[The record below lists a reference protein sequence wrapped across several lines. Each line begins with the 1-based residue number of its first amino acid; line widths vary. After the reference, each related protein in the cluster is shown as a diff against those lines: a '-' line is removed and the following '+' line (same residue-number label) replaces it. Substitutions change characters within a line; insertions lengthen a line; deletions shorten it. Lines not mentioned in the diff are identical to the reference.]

1 MLVSTINEK
10 KKRRKAWSGHFRY
23 GYNLKIFRHYISFS
37 PPPFPPLGIHA
48 EGPFINSKKKGA
60 HKATHVQEELLSE
73 DEMMSTYTSL
83 DNISIV
89 TLAPELSGSNKVIP
103 WLVEKGIVV
112 SLGEANASFI
122 IQSKYNVG
130 KSALFLMQKR
140 CLKFL
145 VQSALCA
152 SYNCIEHGY
161 LCIE

>member
-130 KSALFLMQKR
+130 KSALFLMQK
-140 CLKFL
+140 
-145 VQSALCA
+145 
-152 SYNCIEHGY
+152 
-161 LCIE
+161 

>member
-1 MLVSTINEK
+1 
-10 KKRRKAWSGHFRY
+10 
-23 GYNLKIFRHYISFS
+23 
-37 PPPFPPLGIHA
+37 
-48 EGPFINSKKKGA
+48 
-60 HKATHVQEELLSE
+60 
-73 DEMMSTYTSL
+73 MSTYTSL

-122 IQSKYNVG
+122 IQCKYNVG
-130 KSALFLMQKR
+130 KSALFLMQKTM
-140 CLKFL
+140 LK
-145 VQSALCA
+145 VSSTVTALCA